1 MFKASGTSSSIWK
14 GTQTWH
20 LKSIFSPLNLLN
32 LDKPEGPRISLP
44 LAKAGPS
51 KTDNDNENNNAL
63 IYNLQCLTET
73 ASGSVKNLRKTRKRL
88 SRSFFV
94 FFFFCCF
101 LPAVALLATES
112 NVCLSYLHS
121 QVGDVY

>member
-20 LKSIFSPLNLLN
+20 LKSICSPLNLLN

-88 SRSFFV
+88 SRFFFV
-94 FFFFCCF
+94 FFFF
-101 LPAVALLATES
+101 LLLFACS
-112 NVCLSYLHS
+112 CPLDH
-121 QVGDVY
+121 